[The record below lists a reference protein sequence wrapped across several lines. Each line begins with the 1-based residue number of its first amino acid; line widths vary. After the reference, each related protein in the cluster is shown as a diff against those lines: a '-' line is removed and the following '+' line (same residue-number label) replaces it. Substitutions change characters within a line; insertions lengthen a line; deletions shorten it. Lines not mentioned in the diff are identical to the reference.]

1 MGGFKDF
8 LGKVGEFAGSS
19 GVSGAIGIAGFAMSI
34 MDRKQAASDWAKQKK
49 LAKKT
54 GEHMVGSAGNVV
66 RVYAYTLGQRD
77 KKNFGQQKGSVLEY
91 AQQARQFES
100 AGSTTGLAGQGTV
113 DKASIDHK
121 NQFAIQQY
129 MAQLEKDNE
138 KYTAGQEA
146 EREVR
151 DIENQL
157 LQLNAVSGKKAS
169 VLDLIPKYRIA

>member
-66 RVYAYTLGQRD
+66 RDYAYTL
-77 KKNFGQQKGSVLEY
+77 GSVLEY